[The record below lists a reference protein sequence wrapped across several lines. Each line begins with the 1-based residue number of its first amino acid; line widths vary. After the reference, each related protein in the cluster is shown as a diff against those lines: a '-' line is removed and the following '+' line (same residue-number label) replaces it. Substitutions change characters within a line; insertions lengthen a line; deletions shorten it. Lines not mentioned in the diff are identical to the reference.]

1 MKPSDGRYQTATQVN
16 VLSPVKLE
24 NGEVESFHLLED
36 SKIHFAMARNKF
48 FSRGLSQR
56 YGIEWILQELGRAF
70 LLFGKIT
77 HIFGQVRDNESELIL
92 VIISPELAI
101 RIKRL
106 AKVSD
111 NKLKRRGFAER
122 IKAVGLIHSRGVTGV
137 MSCESNWAHSKG
149 LALIC
154 KGKEKHNP
162 NFELAVLWK
171 RN

>member
-36 SKIHFAMARNKF
+36 SKIYFAMARNKF
-48 FSRGLSQR
+48 FSRGLSQW
-56 YGIEWILQELGRAF
+56 YGIEWILQELGRAL
-70 LLFGKIT
+70 LLFGNIT

-92 VIISPELAI
+92 VIISSESTL

-106 AKVSD
+106 TKVGD
-111 NKLKRRGFAER
+111 NKLKKQGFAKG

-137 MSCESNWAHSKG
+137 MSCESNLVHSKG

-154 KGKEKHNP
+154 KGKEKHN
-162 NFELAVLWK
+162 LITALG
-171 RN
+171 

>member
-1 MKPSDGRYQTATQVN
+1 MKLSDGRYQTATQVN
-16 VLSPVKLE
+16 VLSPVKLR

-36 SKIHFAMARNKF
+36 SKICFAMARDRI
-48 FSRGLSQR
+48 FSRGLSQW
-56 YGIEWILQELGRAF
+56 YGIEWILQELGRAL

-92 VIISPELAI
+92 VIISPEPAL

-106 AKVSD
+106 TKVGD
-111 NKLKRRGFAER
+111 NKLKRRGFTNG
-122 IKAVGLIHSRGVTGV
+122 IKAVGLIHSRGVAGV
-137 MSCESNWAHSKG
+137 IFCESNLVHSKG

-154 KGKEKHNP
+154 KGEEKHNP
-162 NFELAVLWK
+162 NFELEELWK